1 MPPTE
6 QYTRSYSPTDAGLSA
21 LLANYAK
28 DHTGTYGISLVELD
42 GKKRRA
48 DSDGDKKFVT
58 ASTYKLFVAYSVLKR
73 IDGGT
78 RSWDTDADCFNKMI
92 SQSDNACAE
101 SLQTSLGG
109 GSISKGAGT
118 ITKAVSYTPLD
129 VYKRQ
134 VLASRSL
141 ACYSSCG

>member
-1 MPPTE
+1 MYKRQVRGDADTASALTVSVPPTE
-6 QYTRSYSPTDAGLSA
+6 QYTRSYRPTDAGLSA

-28 DHTGTYGISLVELD
+28 DHAGTYGISLVELD

-48 DSDGDKKFVT
+48 NSDGDKKFVT

-92 SQSDNACAE
+92 SQSDNC
-101 SLQTSLGG
+101 LLYTSRC
-109 GSISKGAGT
+109 
-118 ITKAVSYTPLD
+118 V
-129 VYKRQ
+129 
-134 VLASRSL
+134 
-141 ACYSSCG
+141 